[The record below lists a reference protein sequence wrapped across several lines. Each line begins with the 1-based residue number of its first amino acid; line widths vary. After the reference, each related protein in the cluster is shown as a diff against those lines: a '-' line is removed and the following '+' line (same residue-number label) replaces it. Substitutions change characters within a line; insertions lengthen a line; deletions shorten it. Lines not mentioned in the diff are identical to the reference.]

1 MFISCAESYKLL
13 PFATKDVSHL
23 WTHTLVLPN
32 FLSGKNDI
40 METVSIVTFSKMK
53 HCISEEDQISS
64 VMPFCQESLFD
75 WHLGSALAW
84 SMKTE
89 NILIDLSVVSATR
102 TKTKWADKEI
112 VKSFQLYLNC
122 LLYGRRAQTSRM
134 VVYSPGPGMWLH
146 NVILD

>member
-1 MFISCAESYKLL
+1 
-13 PFATKDVSHL
+13 
-23 WTHTLVLPN
+23 
-32 FLSGKNDI
+32 
-40 METVSIVTFSKMK
+40 METVSIVTFLKMK
-53 HCISEEDQISS
+53 HCISEENQISS

-146 NVILD
+146 NIILDLAVFNQAWSTSELMPRVIHCLIRLFSLYQEMVS

>member
-1 MFISCAESYKLL
+1 
-13 PFATKDVSHL
+13 
-23 WTHTLVLPN
+23 
-32 FLSGKNDI
+32 
-40 METVSIVTFSKMK
+40 METVSIVTFLKMK
-53 HCISEEDQISS
+53 HCISEENQISS

-146 NVILD
+146 NIILDLAVFNQAWSTSELMPRAIHCLIRLFSLYQEMVS